1 MFTKTVDGQLPGVQ
15 KISMGNLDLFAEKS
29 IRYDAQRDKLA
40 ITSHSARSLLNRSAK
55 AHRKWCQ
62 HKGIKLMGLGL
73 ATGVIFIVLVVL
85 LGIHL
90 IWGESS
96 EE

>member
-1 MFTKTVDGQLPGVQ
+1 MATSLASKTFLWG
-15 KISMGNLDLFAEKS
+15 ISIFSPEKS
-29 IRYDAQRDKLA
+29 IRYDAQRDKMP

-55 AHRKWCQ
+55 AHRKPCQ
-62 HKGIKLMGLGL
+62 HKGIKLMPLGL
-73 ATGVIFIVLVVL
+73 VTGVIFIVLVVL

>member
-1 MFTKTVDGQLPGVQ
+1 
-15 KISMGNLDLFAEKS
+15 MGNLDLFTEKS
-29 IRYDAQRDKLA
+29 IGYDAQRDKMP

-55 AHRKWCQ
+55 AHRKPCQ
-62 HKGIKLMGLGL
+62 HKGIKLMPLGL
-73 ATGVIFIVLVVL
+73 VTGVIFIVLVVL